1 MKIKLKNK
9 YKNIKNIW
17 MKSPKI
23 FILTY
28 NNNKKIQY
36 L

>member
-1 MKIKLKNK
+1 MKIKVKDK
-9 YKNIKNIW
+9 YIKIKNIW

-23 FILTY
+23 FIIAY
-28 NNNKKIQY
+28 NKSKKIQY